1 MKPTDP
7 LTVKNAKSYAKAKE
21 SYDAV
26 INDAGRA
33 DWYCRNHRV
42 SSGRHPSVGDC
53 HMINTVT
60 RPERRKSSDASIKE
74 KTWFQN
80 WINRP
85 AY

>member
-33 DWYCRNHRV
+33 DWYCEPLPSLTSDTTAFPHQVYLV
-42 SSGRHPSVGDC
+42 SSMPNC
-53 HMINTVT
+53 
-60 RPERRKSSDASIKE
+60 
-74 KTWFQN
+74 
-80 WINRP
+80 
-85 AY
+85 